1 MEAHSG
7 EGVEKEKFPHNRK
20 LSHRHVSGELWNLR
34 EQHNWT
40 KSIHTQKT
48 HITTTTS
55 REAAQTLTSMSSKW
69 GLDREACAVSSVPR
83 VRNRLE
89 CPKENLRTK
98 TMGFPERQKKKKKIF
113 PGKGSNAAQ

>member
-48 HITTTTS
+48 HITATTS

-89 CPKENLRTK
+89 CPKENLRTNL
-98 TMGFPERQKKKKKIF
+98 T
-113 PGKGSNAAQ
+113 